1 MLQVDRTRSRPG
13 GFFWILAVAMVL
25 IAGVGCARDAPITI
39 ASHVRV
45 GYEPMFLARSLGWL
59 DEGRVTLHETASASE
74 SMEALVAGRVDGAA
88 REPPAR
94 RSAALDHLVA
104 EHLPALEYFHR
115 HPCDAAIRM
124 GLRLELPAHEVQP
137 AFRGLLHGS
146 DNLKVLF
153 TDRYLPPPER

>member
-1 MLQVDRTRSRPG
+1 MLQADRPRLRPG
-13 GFFWILAVAMVL
+13 RCFRLLVVAIVL

-39 ASHVRV
+39 ASHVWV

-94 RSAALDHLVA
+94 RSAALDHLGA
-104 EHLPALEYFHR
+104 EHLLRSNTFIATPAMRRFGWACAWNLRPTRCSR
-115 HPCDAAIRM
+115 HFAACYM
-124 GLRLELPAHEVQP
+124 
-137 AFRGLLHGS
+137 
-146 DNLKVLF
+146 
-153 TDRYLPPPER
+153 DRIT

>member
-1 MLQVDRTRSRPG
+1 MLQADRPRLRPG
-13 GFFWILAVAMVL
+13 RCFRLLVVAIVL

-88 REPPAR
+88 REPPR
-94 RSAALDHLVA
+94 PPLSSAGSPGGRTP
-104 EHLPALEYFHR
+104 PALEYLHR

-124 GLRLELPAHEVQP
+124 GLRLELPADEVQP
-137 AFRGLLHGS
+137 AFRDLLHGS